1 LPPAPPLRQL
11 PFDHVIA
18 TAAVTFLPRTLVELL
33 GIAHVGTGRGQWVIV
48 EIDTLAFDA
57 VILFAVL
64 YVVRARRRL
73 TALTVAL
80 ILMFCLTTI
89 PIVYVLNNFGT
100 LFRLRQMLYMI
111 AVLVPLTSA
120 PRRP

>member
-1 LPPAPPLRQL
+1 
-11 PFDHVIA
+11 VIA
-18 TAAVTFLPRTLVELL
+18 TAAVTFLPRTVVELL
-33 GIAHVGTGRGQWVIV
+33 GIAHVGTGRGQWGIV
-48 EIDTLAFDA
+48 EMDTLAFDA
-57 VILFAVL
+57 ILVFAVL
-64 YVVRARRRL
+64 YIVRARRRP

-80 ILMFCLTTI
+80 ILLFCLTAI
-89 PIVYVLNNFGT
+89 PIVYVVNNFGT